1 MQKEYKNTLEKENAF
16 KDCSVSIH
24 VAPFGNTASQ
34 KEQWKSR
41 AAELGVLQL
50 HSKTHYNIPVFISSC
65 MAKWT
70 QGQPN
75 REEKG
80 LT

>member
-1 MQKEYKNTLEKENAF
+1 MPSKNAVSASIWSHLEAQLLRKNN
-16 KDCSVSIH
+16 
-24 VAPFGNTASQ
+24 GNP
-34 KEQWKSR
+34 EQLSAR
-41 AAELGVLQL
+41 VLQL
-50 HSKTHYNIPVFISSC
+50 HSEAHYNIPVFISSC

>member
-1 MQKEYKNTLEKENAF
+1 MPSKSAVSASIWPHLEARLLRKNN
-16 KDCSVSIH
+16 
-24 VAPFGNTASQ
+24 GNP
-34 KEQWKSR
+34 EQLSSR
-41 AAELGVLQL
+41 VLQL
-50 HSKTHYNIPVFISSC
+50 HSETHYNIPVFISSC

>member
-1 MQKEYKNTLEKENAF
+1 MPSKSAVSASIWPRLETWLLRKNNG
-16 KDCSVSIH
+16 S
-24 VAPFGNTASQ
+24 P
-34 KEQWKSR
+34 EQLSSR
-41 AAELGVLQL
+41 VLQL
-50 HSKTHYNIPVFISSC
+50 HSKTHYNILLFISSC